1 MREKWKII
9 CALPLAF
16 SFAFS
21 ACDFYKYEQSEINV
35 GDRENQAVV
44 SSILEETKNVV
55 RTVGEE
61 DPEFKLTAVSED
73 DSSSHVANEK
83 FELNL
88 DSNVTGLNV
97 YDPSE
102 VDITGQFVSPSGEL
116 YEMPGF
122 WNVEYERSFDSYDQE
137 SEFDILSD
145 GDFFAQGN
153 ASIAGVLDIKD
164 GEKIPV
170 TKIAYNN
177 PNAES
182 ANAGQVISKGYTED
196 LNTVSVWLRASEN
209 LTTTG
214 LYLYFY
220 GADDQAWVKLPEL
233 SKEWTRYTF
242 YYGGQTEWTVKTD
255 KNGNKDPNETE
266 VKRLTDEEVVLSD
279 FTHANTYN
287 PLPLANMY
295 SVRIQSSDGL
305 SDRNSVVGDLYISDM
320 QFCKQV
326 EGSQKSMTIAN
337 FEGDIFKTYK
347 DGDLFGMASLE
358 KTGVENFKV
367 RFRFTEAGEWTYRIV
382 GKKNGETKF
391 TYTSSVT
398 ATENQNA
405 EKNKG
410 VIRVEQTQKRNFVF
424 EDGTPYTPIGI
435 NVCYS
440 EVPSLSSYIYDIYY
454 PKMAAAGMNFARTWL
469 THIDAGYGA
478 QTSAGGILNF
488 DARQNRSYEF
498 EEILRIAEENGI
510 YLQIPM
516 QAISMFRYDL
526 VDGIGG
532 ACWDTNPYNVING
545 GYLEEPW
552 EYFRDPR
559 AIEDTKKLCRYYIA
573 RYSYSRNILN
583 WELMNEIGMD
593 SGWYF
598 GIKLSQEEARD
609 WADEIGGYMHSADP
623 YDHLVSISSGN
634 DHHDK
639 VYEAEAL
646 DFVSFHWY
654 YSGSNYATALANEC
668 QQLWQRYGKPVMIG
682 EGGASGMSEAYE
694 HDKDPYGM
702 WGRQSALTCS
712 MNGGAGGAM
721 NFWEANVNKY
731 DLYSQYTPAA
741 NMFKLF
747 GNDYVKMNTLFADD
761 YAVTGEN
768 ATRVK
773 VMGYIDNDTIYAYA
787 MDTMYYYA
795 NLNPGT
801 FTDTS
806 ITFKGMDNGM
816 YTVQVYST
824 TTCSVVKTVAVNAT
838 NGALTI
844 PMEDWSCDFAL
855 IVNKA

>member
-1 MREKWKII
+1 MRKKWKLL
-9 CALPLAF
+9 CNLPLL
-16 SFAFS
+16 FALTFAS
-21 ACDFYKYEQSEINV
+21 CIDNYEQGAVDV
-35 GDRENQAVV
+35 GDTVNKGVV
-44 SSILEETKNVV
+44 SSILAETQNVV
-55 RTVGEE
+55 NTVGAV
-61 DPEFKLTAVSED
+61 DNDFKLTAVSED
-73 DSSSHVANEK
+73 GSSSHVANEK

-88 DSNVTGLNV
+88 ESNITGLNV

-122 WNVEYERSFDSYDQE
+122 WNVGHQRSFEEYNQNG
-137 SEFDILSD
+137 EFDVISD

-153 ASIAGVLDIKD
+153 ASISGVLDVKE
-164 GEKIPV
+164 GKKVPV
-170 TKIAYNN
+170 TKISFD
-177 PNAES
+177 NAAAAG
-182 ANAGQVISKGYTED
+182 ANGGQVINKGYTED
-196 LNTVSVWLRASEN
+196 LNTVSVWLRVGEN
-209 LTTTG
+209 FSSDG
-214 LYLYFY
+214 LFLYFY
-220 GADDQAWVKLPEL
+220 GADDQAWVKLPTL
-233 SKEWTRYTF
+233 TTEWKRYSF
-242 YYGGQTEWTVKTD
+242 YYGGATSWTVKTD
-255 KNGNKDPNETE
+255 KNGKEDPNGEEIKCLTE
-266 VKRLTDEEVVLSD
+266 EEMRLTE
-279 FTHANTYN
+279 FTHGNTYN
-287 PLPLANMY
+287 PLPLTKMY
-295 SVRIQSSDGL
+295 SVRIQCSDGKTT
-305 SDRNSVVGDLYISDM
+305 NCAAVGDVYISDM
-320 QFCKQV
+320 QIGRQV
-326 EGSQKSMTIAN
+326 GASERTMQVAN

-347 DGDLFGMASLE
+347 EGDLFGQASMT
-358 KTGVENFKV
+358 KTGKDNFKV
-367 RFRFTEAGEWTYRIV
+367 RFRLNEVGEWTYRIV

-398 ATENQNA
+398 ATANPDA

-410 VIRVEQTQKRNFVF
+410 LIRVEQTQKRNFVF

-440 EVPSLSSYIYDIYY
+440 EVPKLSSYIYDIYY

-488 DARQNRSYEF
+488 TPRQNRSYEF

-526 VDGIGG
+526 PDGIGG
-532 ACWDTNPYNVING
+532 ACWDTNPYNTING
-545 GYLEEPW
+545 GYLDEPW
-552 EYFRDPR
+552 EYFRDTR

-598 GIKLSQEEARD
+598 GIELSQEEARD

-623 YDHLVSISSGN
+623 FDHLVSISSGN

-668 QQLWQRYGKPVMIG
+668 YQLWQHFGKPVMIG

-694 HDKDPYGM
+694 HDKDPLGM
-702 WGRQSALTCS
+702 WGRQTALTCG
-712 MNGGAGGAM
+712 MGGGAGGAT

-747 GNDYVKMNTLFADD
+747 GNDYVKMNTLLSDN
-761 YAVTGEN
+761 YTVSGEN
-768 ATRVK
+768 ASRVNIR
-773 VMGYIDNDTIYAYA
+773 GYIDNDTVYAYV

-801 FTDTS
+801 FADTD

-816 YTVQVYST
+816 YMVQVYST
-824 TTCSVVKTVAVNAT
+824 TTCAVAKTFTVNAT
-838 NGALTI
+838 NGMLTI
-844 PMEDWSCDFAL
+844 PMDSWSCDFAL
-855 IVNKA
+855 IITKA